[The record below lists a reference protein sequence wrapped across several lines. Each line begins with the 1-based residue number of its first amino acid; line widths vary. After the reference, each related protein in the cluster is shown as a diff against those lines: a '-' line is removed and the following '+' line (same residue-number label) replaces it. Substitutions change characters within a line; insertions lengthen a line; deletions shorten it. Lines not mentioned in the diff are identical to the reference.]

1 MSLVL
6 LSRTAKLRYVEE
18 LFKYLEPYVDEI
30 ILDPSRA
37 REIAGKLV
45 EDRNFAYLLFLSMYE
60 MLYVFRDKPEEPF
73 RLAYQGVEELKEKLR
88 VLGIDLS
95 EYLDL
100 VMEHEVFKLKLL
112 LNNFPKFLE
121 IFYYMNKYGE
131 LVNYNTTYIAA
142 ALLLIALLR
151 AEDIDKLKKIIEEF
165 KKQAE
170 ELDAYTAT
178 FEYII
183 MDHSP
188 EEQEIDGIA
197 ETDEEIKQILG
208 LNQ

>member
-6 LSRTAKLRYVEE
+6 LSRTAKLRYAEE

-73 RLAYQGVEELKEKLR
+73 RLADQGVEELKEKLR
-88 VLGIDLS
+88 ALGIDLS
-95 EYLDL
+95 EHLDL
-100 VMEHEVFKLKLL
+100 VVEHDVLKLKLL
-112 LNNFPKFLE
+112 LNNLSKFLE

-131 LVNYNTTYIAA
+131 LVNYNKTYIAA

-178 FEYII
+178 FEYIV

-197 ETDEEIKQILG
+197 ETDEEIRQILG